1 MGVLS
6 LFVYIILHILYS
18 GHVYNYARLKIWH
31 SSFLGQEMRS
41 MADKS
46 ENNSTIKRHDSEMQ
60 QTTAGKLAK
69 IIDSPPIQYVEII

>member
-6 LFVYIILHILYS
+6 LFVYIILHLLYS
-18 GHVYNYARLKIWH
+18 GHVYARLKIWH
-31 SSFLGQEMRS
+31 SYFIGQEMRS

-46 ENNSTIKRHDSEMQ
+46 ESNSIKCHDSEMQ